1 LSLMPQNSHW
11 RSHQIL
17 MCRQLHWSNY
27 KNRNILKLS
36 VGVSPNGAITFLSPL
51 YVGRISDKELTRKSE
66 LLMLLKPGDSVMADR
81 GSNLSSLMPEGTYV
95 NISLFLSSREQ
106 LEHLVLVQTRRIASL
121 CIHVE

>member
-1 LSLMPQNSHW
+1 MG
-11 RSHQIL
+11 
-17 MCRQLHWSNY
+17 HWSNY

-81 GSNLSSLMPEGTYV
+81 GFELSLLMPEGT
-95 NISLFLSSREQ
+95 
-106 LEHLVLVQTRRIASL
+106 
-121 CIHVE
+121 